1 MPVGKPT
8 DPILKAEILNQ
19 VKNKGVKVSEASD
32 RYGIRKN
39 VIYSWMKQE
48 SSDNSRSLLVE
59 LNRTKRELETA
70 YKIIGKLTAERD
82 LPNSKR

>member
-48 SSDNSRSLLVE
+48 SSYNSRRLLANSLL
-59 LNRTKRELETA
+59 REI
-70 YKIIGKLTAERD
+70 YQIQKGKPSRASGAR
-82 LPNSKR
+82 S